1 MRASGAALLCREVSR
16 LIGHDLALLQGVGVL
31 KAVSETVKIAL
42 ARFFG
47 GFGLTAFLALVFPFG
62 ATHFS

>member
-1 MRASGAALLCREVSR
+1 MTLFALLR
-16 LIGHDLALLQGVGVL
+16 GVVFL

-62 ATHFS
+62 ATLLVALCSIFLEFL